1 MKRMNLTDLTV
12 AELQQKAEEAYQE
25 LFNLRFQ
32 LAIGRLKNYSRIKQV
47 RRNIARI
54 KTEQNRR
61 RRQGEEARE
70 EASA

>member
-1 MKRMNLTDLTV
+1 MKKINLTDLTV
-12 AELQQKAEEAYQE
+12 AELQQKADEAYQE

-32 LAIGRLKNYSRIKQV
+32 LSIGRLKNYARISQV
-47 RRNIARI
+47 RRDIARI

-61 RRQGEEARE
+61 RQSGEQARE